1 MNFQVETLDTHEVRL
16 TITVDDD
23 VVNRARRDVA
33 RELSKQVRI
42 PGFRP
47 GHAPMAAVIR
57 AVGGQDVFDA
67 EVVDRVARE
76 VYPKAL
82 DEAGIDPY
90 GPGQIEEVKQS
101 PYQLIARV
109 PLEPKVD
116 LKDYKSI
123 RLPVPSVVVTEEEI
137 EQQLQFIREEN
148 AIVQLAERPAEMGD
162 LVDVRVVGK
171 RQGSGEEVLRFQPR
185 RGMVLD
191 PDREALPGLSAL
203 IVGMSAGEH
212 KDATLTLPD
221 DFDEEELRGKQLD
234 VSIDVQRVS
243 SRTLPDINDELAQT
257 ASAFS
262 TLAELREDLRRRL
275 TEYKQRQADQEF
287 AMQALD
293 AFTALA
299 EVHYPP
305 AFVEDRLDDLLQDF
319 KDDVRETEGLPFEE
333 WLKVQ
338 GKTEQ
343 QVREEL
349 RPIAEQRS
357 RRGLVM
363 RELSRVEGLNV
374 SEEEIAAEV
383 ELTARRYGSR
393 QSEVRRVL
401 AQADTRS
408 AIRNNILSSKV
419 LDRMVRIAKGEL
431 SVAEPS
437 GQPAEPEAA
446 PAVT

>member
-16 TITVDDD
+16 TITVDDE
-23 VVNRARRDVA
+23 VVNRARRDAA

-47 GHAPMAAVIR
+47 GHAPVSAVIR
-57 AVGGQDVFDA
+57 AVGGQEVFDA

-76 VYPKAL
+76 VYSKAL

-90 GPGQIEEVKQS
+90 GPGQIEEVKPS

-116 LKDYKSI
+116 LKDYRSI
-123 RLPVPSVVVTEEEI
+123 RLPVPTVTVTEDEI
-137 EQQLQFIREEN
+137 ERQLQFIREEN

-162 LVDVRVVGK
+162 LVEVMVRGTL
-171 RQGSGEEVLRFQPR
+171 SENGEEVFQIQPR
-185 RGMVLD
+185 RSMLLD
-191 PDREALPGLSAL
+191 AEREGVPGLSAL

-221 DFDEEELRGKQLD
+221 DFDNESLRGKQIN
-234 VSIDVQRVS
+234 VSIDVQRVN
-243 SRTLPDINDELAQT
+243 SRTLPEINDELAQA
-257 ASAFS
+257 ASSFS
-262 TLAELREDLRRRL
+262 TLAELREDLRQRL

-287 AMQALD
+287 ALQALD
-293 AFTALA
+293 AFATLA
-299 EVHYPP
+299 EVRYPP

-319 KDDVRETEGLPFEE
+319 KEDVLETEGLPFEE

-338 GKTEQ
+338 GKSEQ
-343 QVREEL
+343 DLREEL
-349 RPIAEQRS
+349 RPMAEQRG

-363 RELSRVEGLNV
+363 RELARAEGLSV
-374 SEEEIAAEV
+374 SEEEIAVEV
-383 ELTARRYGSR
+383 EYTARRYSSR

-401 AQADTRS
+401 AQEGARS
-408 AIRNNILSSKV
+408 AIKNNILSNKV
-419 LDRMVRIAKGEL
+419 LNRMMQIARGEL
-431 SVAEPS
+431 EVSE
-437 GQPAEPEAA
+437 PAEPAAA
-446 PAVT
+446 PAAAS

>member
-23 VVNRARRDVA
+23 IVNKARRDVA

-57 AVGGQDVFDA
+57 AVGGQSVFDA

-90 GPGQIEEVKQS
+90 GPGRIEEVRQS
-101 PYQLIARV
+101 PYQLVARV

-116 LKDYKSI
+116 LRDYRSI
-123 RLPVPSVVVTEEEI
+123 RLPAPSVVVTDEEI
-137 EQQLQFIREEN
+137 EQQLQFIREEH
-148 AIVQLAERPAEMGD
+148 AIVQLVERPAEPGD
-162 LVDVRVVGK
+162 LVEVSVVGK
-171 RQGSGEEVLRFQPR
+171 LPGSDEVALRLQPK
-185 RGMVLD
+185 RGLVLKAED
-191 PDREALPGLSAL
+191 EVLPGLSAL

-221 DFDEEELRGKQLD
+221 DFDEASLRGQTID
-234 VSIDVQRVS
+234 VAIDVQRVS
-243 SRTLPDINDELAQT
+243 SRTLPDINDELAQA

-275 TEYKQRQADQEF
+275 FEYKQRQADQAF
-287 AMQALD
+287 ALQALD

-299 EVHYPP
+299 EVRYPP
-305 AFVEDRLDDLLQDF
+305 DFIEDQLDSLFADF
-319 KDDVRETEGLPFEE
+319 KDDVRKVEGMPFEE
-333 WLKVQ
+333 WLKLQ

-349 RPIAEQRS
+349 RPIAEQRG

-363 RELSRVEGLNV
+363 RELSRAEGLNV

-383 ELTARRYGSR
+383 ELTAQRYGSR
-393 QSEVRRVL
+393 QAEVRRVL
-401 AQADTRS
+401 AQADTRNALKNS
-408 AIRNNILSSKV
+408 LLSTKV
-419 LDRMVRIAKGEL
+419 LDRMMRIAKGEL
-431 SVAEPS
+431 TAEPAS
-437 GQPAEPEAA
+437 QPAAEPAA
-446 PAVT
+446 A